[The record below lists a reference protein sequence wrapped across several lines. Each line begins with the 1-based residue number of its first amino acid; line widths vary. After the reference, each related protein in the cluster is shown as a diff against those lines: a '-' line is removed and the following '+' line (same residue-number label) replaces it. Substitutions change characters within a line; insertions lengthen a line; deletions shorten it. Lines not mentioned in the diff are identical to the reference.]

1 MRSCANFFDC
11 KYFFELNALG
21 ILALYEMNSDN
32 PVDSGNF
39 FVRGYFPLMQKDS
52 TTHMNGLAV
61 YVKQGLLFA
70 WDLSL
75 ERYVDIFYSE
85 DHFLCLY
92 ARFFIL
98 FYLT

>member
-1 MRSCANFFDC
+1 
-11 KYFFELNALG
+11 
-21 ILALYEMNSDN
+21 
-32 PVDSGNF
+32 
-39 FVRGYFPLMQKDS
+39 MQKDS